1 MTDANKFKK
10 IRKNSGLT
18 QLKLSKLLSL
28 DQTTIS
34 KWESGVAVP
43 KVTML
48 KPLSKLLKVDL
59 ETLVDCFEQSV

>member
-28 DQTTIS
+28 DQTTVS

-59 ETLVDCFEQSV
+59 ETLVDCFEA